1 MMWWHIIWF
10 LPMAVV
16 LWLVYEWVE
25 HNWIQYTVTETECSR
40 IPAGQQIKLCLI
52 SDLHNN
58 KKNLPELLLQIEKFA
73 PELILLA
80 GDMVDRHKEENPE
93 AEAFLQALSGLP
105 YPVYYS
111 VGNHEGSM
119 MEKQPEAWNAY
130 RNRIGC
136 RIKFLDNQ
144 SDTIRLGSL
153 RIAVTGLSLPKIF
166 YRKGALC
173 EKKEELPV
181 LSIPENDLHILLAHN
196 PEYARLYDRYQ
207 ADLIVSGHLHGGLLR
222 LPWIGGV
229 VSPRLRLAGKDAG
242 LVSLS
247 RSSSMYISRGLGS
260 HTIPLRFFN
269 RVEVNFLILKGK
281 R

>member
-10 LPMAVV
+10 LPVAVV
-16 LWLVYEWVE
+16 LWLVYEWIE
-25 HNWIQYTVTETECSR
+25 HHWIQYTVTETECSR
-40 IPAGQQIKLCLI
+40 LPADRQIKLCLI

-80 GDMVDRHKEENPE
+80 GDLVDRHKAENPE
-93 AEAFLQALSGLP
+93 AEAFLLELSRLQC
-105 YPVYYS
+105 PVYYS
-111 VGNHEGSM
+111 VGNHEGAM
-119 MEKQPEAWNAY
+119 MEKQPEVWQAY
-130 RNRIGC
+130 MNRIGHTV
-136 RIKFLDNQ
+136 KFLDNET
-144 SDTIRLGSL
+144 DCIRRKSL
-153 RIAVTGLSLPKIF
+153 YIAVTGLSLPKIF
-166 YRKGALC
+166 YKKGSLY
-173 EKKEELPV
+173 EKKEELPE
-181 LSIPENDLHILLAHN
+181 LSIPENDLHILMAHN
-196 PEYARLYDRYQ
+196 PEYARLYDRYD

-247 RSSSMYISRGLGS
+247 GNSSMYISRGLGS

-269 RVEVNFLILKGK
+269 RVEVNFLILKG